1 MGLLRYKYKTIRCI
15 DAENKAKQRIDMNLR
30 SQEIINTRANKT
42 VTREQMLYDIL
53 LGTFVSKIVGE
64 GNIKYLMTGEK

>member
-1 MGLLRYKYKTIRCI
+1 MGLLRHKYKTIRCI